1 MFRLLTILVC
11 LLGGLVGVG
20 LAQTQPVPDT
30 YFSTGIISNFSTPYN
45 PAPYGAAGTLV
56 TGNTATLPT
65 YVGMRY
71 ELYRDAKGQPAYAG
85 LATAKVI
92 VFRQNRFFGF
102 ADGAIGGA
110 GSTAD
115 ISSVLQIGGGIGI
128 ELGKYSATNTPHW
141 ELILEPQARRIPAL
155 ANGTQPA
162 FLVGITYSF
171 NKPKTGN

>member
-1 MFRLLTILVC
+1 MRLFTLVC
-11 LLGGLVGVG
+11 LLGGLIVGVG
-20 LAQTQPVPDT
+20 KAQTQPLPDT
-30 YFSTGIISNFSTPYN
+30 YFSTGMITNFSTPYH
-45 PAPYGAAGTLV
+45 PAPYGAVGTLV
-56 TGNTATLPT
+56 TSSTATLPT

-92 VFRQNRFFGF
+92 VFRQGRFFGF

-115 ISSVLQIGGGIGI
+115 ISSVLQIGGGVGI
-128 ELGKYSATNTPHW
+128 QLGKYSATNTPHW
-141 ELILEPQARRIPAL
+141 ELVVEPQARRIPAL

-162 FLVGITYSF
+162 FLVGISYSF